1 MLSPLILSLQ
11 VAVISTI
18 LTTIV
23 GIFFA
28 YIVFRKN
35 KINGI
40 ADAILTLPMVLPP
53 TVIGFFLLTLFS
65 SNSML
70 GRVLNFIG
78 ISVIFNIKGAIIAA
92 FIVSLPIMYKTVL
105 ARFTSINKEIILSAR
120 TLGIKESVLFLKII
134 LPISYKSIITGAV
147 LSFSRSMGE
156 FGATIMIAGNIPNKT
171 QTMSIRIYSLIQSGN
186 YKEAYIWVGV
196 MMSISIIFMLIIN
209 KVTTKNKVETTS
221 LPIIKIGLF
230 S

>member
-1 MLSPLILSLQ
+1 MHSPLILSLQ
-11 VAVISTI
+11 VAIISTI
-18 LTTIV
+18 FTTII

-28 YIVFRKN
+28 YVVFRKN
-35 KINGI
+35 NMNGI

-53 TVIGFFLLTLFS
+53 TVIGFFLLELFS
-65 SNSML
+65 YNSIL
-70 GRVLNFIG
+70 GRVLNFLG

-105 ARFTSINKEIILSAR
+105 ARFISVNQEIILSAR
-120 TLGIKESVLFLKII
+120 TLGITESVLFFKII

-147 LSFSRSMGE
+147 LSFARSLGE
-156 FGATIMIAGNIPNKT
+156 FGATIMIAGNIPHKT

-196 MMSISIIFMLIIN
+196 MISISIVFMLIIN
-209 KVTTKNKVETTS
+209 KITS
-221 LPIIKIGLF
+221 IGENAGYK
-230 S
+230 